1 MAYRKINLTAYNSKT
16 SSIVDFYYDTEKK
29 NFTNKSNNTLIKRVT
44 SKLIKD
50 VTEVVRTF
58 CINNKLDM
66 MSLEIIESKFTKYN
80 NITVEPLRRLV

>member
-1 MAYRKINLTAYNSKT
+1 MAYRKINLTAYSSKT

-44 SKLIKD
+44 AKLIKD